1 MTTQLDDDTLQRYYD
16 GELSPVE
23 ERAVRARVESD
34 ASAQAR
40 LAELEKLSALLRTA
54 ADEMGAGLDSNALFA
69 GIQADLKKD
78 AQLGAGAKLRVI
90 REEWSEHRRGAV
102 IGLAFAGAVAAAA
115 LLAVL
120 TPGPGP
126 SDELARS
133 ASRPEKTRLAE
144 VTPPAQPRPSGS
156 SVENVD
162 FGENTGTVFEIES
175 EGVKTAVVWI
185 AEEDEGTEP

>member
-1 MTTQLDDDTLQRYYD
+1 MTAMTTQLDDDTLQRYYD
-16 GELSPVE
+16 GDLSPVE

-40 LAELEKLSALLRTA
+40 LRELEKLSDMLRMA
-54 ADEMGAGLDSNALFA
+54 ADEMGQGLDSSALFA

-78 AQLGAGAKLRVI
+78 QAPGAGAKLRVI

-102 IGLAFAGAVAAAA
+102 IGLGFAAAVAAAA
-115 LLAVL
+115 LLALL
-120 TPGPGP
+120 TPAP
-126 SDELARS
+126 SMDEVARS
-133 ASRPEKTRLAE
+133 TKPREKTMLAE
-144 VTPPAQPRPSGS
+144 APSVETPKGS

-162 FGENTGTVFEIES
+162 FGGNTGTVFEIEN

-185 AEEDEGTEP
+185 SDEDEETLP

>member
-40 LAELEKLSALLRTA
+40 LAELEKLSGILRMA
-54 ADEMGAGLDSNALFA
+54 ADEMGEGLDSNALFA
-69 GIQADLKKD
+69 GIQTGIKKD
-78 AQLGAGAKLRVI
+78 EQAGFGGKFQVI

-102 IGLAFAGAVAAAA
+102 IGLGFAGAVAAAA

-120 TPGPGP
+120 TPGTPS

-133 ASRPEKTRLAE
+133 AAKHEKTRLAE
-144 VTPPAQPRPSGS
+144 VTPAEAPRVSGS

-185 AEEDEGTEP
+185 AEEDEEP

>member
-40 LAELEKLSALLRTA
+40 LAELEKLSGMLRMA
-54 ADEMGAGLDSNALFA
+54 ADEMGEGLDSNALFA
-69 GIQADLKKD
+69 GIQSGIKKD
-78 AQLGAGAKLRVI
+78 VEAGFGGKLEVV

-102 IGLAFAGAVAAAA
+102 IGLGFAGAVAAAA
-115 LLAVL
+115 LLMVL
-120 TPGPGP
+120 APGVSP
-126 SDELARS
+126 SDELSRS
-133 ASRPEKTRLAE
+133 ASKPEKTRLAE
-144 VTPPAQPRPSGS
+144 VMPAQPRVSGS